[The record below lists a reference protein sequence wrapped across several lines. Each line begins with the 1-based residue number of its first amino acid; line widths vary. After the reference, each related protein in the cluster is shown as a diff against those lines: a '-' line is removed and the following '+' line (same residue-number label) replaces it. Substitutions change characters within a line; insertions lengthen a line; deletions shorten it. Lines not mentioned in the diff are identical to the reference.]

1 MSILSTEIR
10 KYLDQSVLCWLA
22 TSSLEQVP
30 NVSPKEIFVPY
41 QDAYILI
48 ANIASPQ
55 TVNNIQQNP
64 NVCVSFIDVFVQK
77 GYQLKGTAKII
88 QQTDIEFQTLE
99 PLLLKLTKGLF
110 PFHSITKIKVNS
122 SKKILAPRYLLYPDT
137 KESDQ
142 IKSAEESY
150 NKLIR

>member
-1 MSILSTEIR
+1 MPALTTEIR

-22 TSSLEQVP
+22 TSSLDQIP

-64 NVCVSFIDVFVQK
+64 NVCVSFVDVFVQK
-77 GYQLKGTAKII
+77 GYQIKGTAKII
-88 QQTDIEFQTLE
+88 QQTDIEFQDLE
-99 PLLLKLTKGLF
+99 PLLSVLTKGLF
-110 PFHSITKIKVNS
+110 PFQSITKIKINS
-122 SKKILAPRYLLYPDT
+122 TKKILAPRYLLYPDT

-142 IKSAEESY
+142 IKSAQQSY
-150 NKLIR
+150 NKLIK